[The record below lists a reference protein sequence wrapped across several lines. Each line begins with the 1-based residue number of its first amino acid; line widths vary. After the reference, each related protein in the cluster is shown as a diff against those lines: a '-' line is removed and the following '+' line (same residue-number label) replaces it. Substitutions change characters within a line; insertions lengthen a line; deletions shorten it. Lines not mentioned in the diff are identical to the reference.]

1 MEYRRRN
8 LRRQNGA
15 DDGAGAGG
23 GGGGGGRASDSD
35 ANDSDD
41 DDDGEIAGFRFG
53 NRSRS
58 AQLNRIL
65 AIFLIPLDNN

>member
-15 DDGAGAGG
+15 DDGAAGS
-23 GGGGGGRASDSD
+23 GGGGGRASDSD

-41 DDDGEIAGFRFG
+41 DEDGETGGFRFG
-53 NRSRS
+53 SRSRS
-58 AQLNRIL
+58 AQLE
-65 AIFLIPLDNN
+65 

>member
-15 DDGAGAGG
+15 HDGAGGGG

-41 DDDGEIAGFRFG
+41 DEDGEIGGFRFG
-53 NRSRS
+53 SRSRS
-58 AQLNRIL
+58 AQLE
-65 AIFLIPLDNN
+65 